1 VRREL
6 IEHFLFPT
14 HRSQALAFG
23 NWLMD
28 YSGSASVVASI
39 RPCAKCMYKLHQSPS
54 AIRAELWGSIEDS
67 MRRQSRV
74 RKVLPVICLLP
85 LI

>member
-1 VRREL
+1 MFLYFLRGLCLEPGSVRRDL

-14 HRSQALAFG
+14 HCSQALAFG
-23 NWLMD
+23 KWLMD

-54 AIRAELWGSIEDS
+54 AIRADL
-67 MRRQSRV
+67 
-74 RKVLPVICLLP
+74 
-85 LI
+85 